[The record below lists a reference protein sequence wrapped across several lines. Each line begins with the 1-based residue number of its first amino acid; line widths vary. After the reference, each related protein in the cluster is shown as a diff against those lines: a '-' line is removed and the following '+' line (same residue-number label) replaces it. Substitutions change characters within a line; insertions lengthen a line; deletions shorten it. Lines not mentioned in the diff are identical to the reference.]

1 MQKTDIYDSSKT
13 KGVAIEELKG
23 ILNFKDLLVQ
33 LIRRNIITR
42 YKRSTLGI
50 FWTMLN
56 PLGTMII
63 LSIVFSRVFDFKGF
77 YPAFII
83 TNLVTWNFFSQ
94 TTQFSLNTTL
104 WGSDLFQR
112 IYMPRTLFVI
122 SMNGAG
128 IVNLILALVPLAI
141 IYLATNV
148 PLSSSLI
155 LFPFAVL
162 LIAFFTLGV
171 SLLISAMVIFFPDVA
186 ELYPV
191 LLQAMFYISPIIF
204 PDTVLQDF
212 VGGWVLKLNP
222 FYYILKVIQMT
233 LFEGLYPSLAQWLT
247 ALAVSLFSLVL
258 GWIVFTANVK
268 NFQYYT

>member
-1 MQKTDIYDSSKT
+1 MATSKIYDSSKT
-13 KGVAIEELKG
+13 KGLAIEELKG
-23 ILNFKDLLVQ
+23 ILNYKDLLIQ

-50 FWTMLN
+50 LWTMLN

-83 TNLVTWNFFSQ
+83 TNLVAWNFFSQ

-112 IYMPRTLFVI
+112 IFMPRTLFVV

-128 IVNLILALVPLAI
+128 LVNLVLALIPLAI
-141 IYLATNV
+141 IYLATHV
-148 PLSSSLI
+148 ALSPSII
-155 LFPFAVL
+155 LFPFAVI
-162 LIAFFTLGV
+162 LITFFTLGV

-191 LLQAMFYISPIIF
+191 ILQALFYISPIIF
-204 PDTVLQDF
+204 PDTVLQGF
-212 VGGWVLKLNP
+212 AGGWVLKLNP

-233 LFEGLYPSLAQWLT
+233 LFEGLYPSLSQWVS
-247 ALAVSLFSLVL
+247 AIAVSLFSLVL